1 MKLLFENWRSHLEEG
16 ISDIVYHGTS
26 LGRLSDI
33 AKGNR
38 LMTSGV
44 FGADEETVIG
54 QGKFYF
60 LSTARSPSAFRSGY
74 PLVKDGKTRI
84 TLDGKKIGQKY
95 SGAPVDYWRDRTS
108 GGKSEMEDRIITDDA
123 WIENAADYITEIVV
137 YLPILKGKATDS
149 DSILGSIASDKPT
162 KYEYI
167 PNRDIGFADIK
178 ALKEVSDFAQSHGI
192 PLKIIPTE
200 EKESEFY
207 MNNQPSA
214 VSYDEFDKMRKEL
227 DIDPEERTHRG
238 KERDAFHVRLRNA
251 TSYSLLPPLMELT
264 KMLTAGNFNSSSSER
279 WFPTRE
285 DMLEVKT
292 DLYEWSKKPNFE
304 EYPLPEYDEPEKQEL
319 RRKFLEGQVIVTK
332 EDIDDVEE
340 RLTRFKNEAASV
352 FTTDFLG
359 ARTDPRRRP
368 FIQFFTKYMRSKKLE
383 NVRELVKHLEQEL
396 KKTV

>member
-16 ISDIVYHGTS
+16 ISNIVYHGTS

-44 FGADEETVIG
+44 FGADAEEIIG
-54 QGKFYF
+54 KGKFYF
-60 LSTARSPSAFRSGY
+60 LSTARSPSAFKHGY

-95 SGAPVDYWRDRTS
+95 SGGPVDYWRDRTK
-108 GGKSEMEDRIITDDA
+108 GGKSEMEDRIITDDP

-178 ALKEVSDFAQSHGI
+178 ALEEVSDFAQSHGI

-214 VSYDEFDKMRKEL
+214 VSHDEFDKMRKEL

-264 KMLTAGNFNSSSSER
+264 KMLQAGNFNSSSSER

-304 EYPLPEYDEPEKQEL
+304 EYPLPEYDEPEKREL

-352 FTTDFLG
+352 FGTDFLS

-383 NVRELVKHLEQEL
+383 NVTELVKHLEQEL
-396 KKTV
+396 RKTI